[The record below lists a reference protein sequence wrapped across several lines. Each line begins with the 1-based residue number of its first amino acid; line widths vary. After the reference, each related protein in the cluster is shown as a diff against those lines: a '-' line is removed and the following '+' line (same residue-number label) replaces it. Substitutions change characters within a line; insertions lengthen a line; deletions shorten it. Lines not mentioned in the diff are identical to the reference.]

1 MGFNWG
7 IAAGAAATAAMNT
20 YERLGEEELR
30 KMQREKFKSEMQKE
44 ADERQAALETF
55 GKVGQETEYGQAIA
69 TEGKTNTAQA
79 KALSDQ
85 VRTGD
90 AEFDNAVAT
99 STAGALRE
107 NAARNGVKSA
117 EEPMGAIK
125 GGTYSEQQAYQD
137 YARKMAGIDSKAGRA
152 ARVEGLQVKKA
163 VRESD
168 IDDKFDTARNTLN
181 DHLTQIHTLAES
193 KGMAGLAEAAK
204 KNGMPVKY
212 VEGKNGLGTIQVL
225 DPKTNKPIQTIN
237 SVGDAVSAL
246 EKQAMSHFQSS
257 AVSLLG
263 SPDKVLSYMN
273 QREELGF
280 KGREVAVKEAIAPSE
295 IAKNMGAA
303 GYYGSGGKG
312 RTETSQEKI
321 KNVATI
327 FAAADGRDTPSPE
340 DMKKAAQ
347 AIIKDPE
354 AKPDDAG
361 LANLGIT
368 RVGNKYFTLGKDG
381 KSLVEVKLPGQSAT
395 DKALGA
401 GGGDPFAKK

>member
-1 MGFNWG
+1 MGWG
-7 IAAGAAATAAMNT
+7 AFAGAAANAALNT

-30 KMQREKFKSEMQKE
+30 DMQRKKFKDEMAKE
-44 ADERQAALETF
+44 AAERQAALETF

-85 VRTGD
+85 ARTGD
-90 AEFDNAVAT
+90 AEFDNAVA
-99 STAGALRE
+99 SSAAGALRE
-107 NAARNGVKSA
+107 NAARQGVESA
-117 EEPMGAIK
+117 KEPMGAIK
-125 GGTYSEQQAYQD
+125 GGTYTEQQAYQD

-168 IDDKFDTARNTLN
+168 IDDKFDAARNTLN

-225 DPKTNKPIQTIN
+225 DAKGKPIQTIN

-263 SPDKVLSYMN
+263 SADKVLAYMN

-295 IAKNMGAA
+295 INKNNAAA
-303 GYYGSGGKG
+303 GYYSTGGKG

-327 FAAADGRDTPSPE
+327 YAAADGRDTPSPE

-368 RVGNKYFTLGKDG
+368 RVGNRYYTLGKDG
-381 KSLVEVKLPGQSAT
+381 KSLVEVQLPGQSRT

-401 GGGDPFAKK
+401 GGGDPFAKKP